1 MKSPNLVS
9 RSIGFI
15 PSLVRNLLID
25 NLTDRQAKFLNVFTS
40 NTLLKNIKTNYYKH
54 KLSHWEC
61 WDSLYIKEINMYLY
75 LLYTF
80 INKKLGL
87 QYLFIVSYCICRPW
101 AKLLK
106 EISKMKENTEKAI
119 YKKARRG
126 RKRNMWTNTQW
137 SQNILDTHWYIF
149 RVYTTPIII

>member
-1 MKSPNLVS
+1 
-9 RSIGFI
+9 
-15 PSLVRNLLID
+15 
-25 NLTDRQAKFLNVFTS
+25 
-40 NTLLKNIKTNYYKH
+40 
-54 KLSHWEC
+54 
-61 WDSLYIKEINMYLY
+61 MYLY

-126 RKRNMWTNTQW
+126 RKRNM
-137 SQNILDTHWYIF
+137 
-149 RVYTTPIII
+149 